1 MSRFYSRLPTAT
13 YYAVRSWAG
22 NFTGQI
28 RLSRLQTRSK
38 IAKTAAHEGRAAR
51 SISSVLR
58 LIYNIKLTVILVNCK
73 NCPIGCPYNLFLRF
87 PPLGFGAGFS
97 SLAFSV
103 APFLPFLTCS
113 DIYISRRLTIFKRCF
128 TRIFCVQVYARLQ
141 SFVYL
146 DKVMPYWTRSPRE
159 FRGNWTSEVNYT
171 VNLCAVCIQEE
182 LIKKLRRE
190 LLTWNPAV

>member
-22 NFTGQI
+22 NFTRQI

-87 PPLGFGAGFS
+87 PPLRVGAGLS

-103 APFLPFLTCS
+103 APGWTPPNCFLNPLTHCQ
-113 DIYISRRLTIFKRCF
+113 IMYRLVGYILYTYDSHHNFVLSPTVENFNPPAILSQFKH
-128 TRIFCVQVYARLQ
+128 
-141 SFVYL
+141 
-146 DKVMPYWTRSPRE
+146 
-159 FRGNWTSEVNYT
+159 WTS
-171 VNLCAVCIQEE
+171 
-182 LIKKLRRE
+182 
-190 LLTWNPAV
+190 